1 MKNLAII
8 AEYNPFHNGHLYH
21 LNKSKELTN
30 ANYTIALMSG
40 NFLQRGVPAMWDKY
54 TRGKMATTAGLD
66 LVLELPFPYATGSA
80 RDFASGAINILE
92 SLHSIDYLC
101 FGAETDNI
109 VLLTKIADIINA
121 EPDYYREQLNIEL
134 SKGLSFPQARALAIT
149 SYIGSKNPNLTDIIN
164 QPNNILAIE
173 YIAALRRINSKIQ
186 PVIIK
191 RHSAMYHDQTLYG
204 SISSASA
211 IRSHIQSEEF
221 DMDRLKSDVPPVVY
235 DIIASNYKKT
245 WPLNVDKLTPYMQY
259 KLLNPCNYSEICD
272 ISSDMANK
280 LIKLPPVT
288 NYQDIINDLS
298 SKDLTGTR
306 ISRSLIHLLL
316 DYKETD
322 RDMFIANNYSLYAN
336 ILSFRKE
343 SSQLIKIINQESS
356 IPLITKKADYG
367 KYLSNYQHINQ
378 NVAKT
383 MWNLDTRATAL
394 YNCLVYNSF
403 STILPNDYNIQLPI
417 I

>member
-1 MKNLAII
+1 
-8 AEYNPFHNGHLYH
+8 
-21 LNKSKELTN
+21 
-30 ANYTIALMSG
+30 
-40 NFLQRGVPAMWDKY
+40 
-54 TRGKMATTAGLD
+54 
-66 LVLELPFPYATGSA
+66 
-80 RDFASGAINILE
+80 
-92 SLHSIDYLC
+92 
-101 FGAETDNI
+101 
-109 VLLTKIADIINA
+109 
-121 EPDYYREQLNIEL
+121 
-134 SKGLSFPQARALAIT
+134 
-149 SYIGSKNPNLTDIIN
+149 
-164 QPNNILAIE
+164 
-173 YIAALRRINSKIQ
+173 
-186 PVIIK
+186 
-191 RHSAMYHDQTLYG
+191 
-204 SISSASA
+204 
-211 IRSHIQSEEF
+211 
-221 DMDRLKSDVPPVVY
+221 
-235 DIIASNYKKT
+235 
-245 WPLNVDKLTPYMQY
+245 
-259 KLLNPCNYSEICD
+259 
-272 ISSDMANK
+272 MANK

-288 NYQDIINDLS
+288 NYQDIINALS

-356 IPLITKKADYG
+356 IPLITKKADYD

>member
-30 ANYTIALMSG
+30 ANCTIALMSG

-54 TRGKMATTAGLD
+54 TRSKMATTAGID

-80 RDFASGAINILE
+80 KDFASGAVNILN
-92 SLHSIDYLC
+92 SLNSIDYLC

-109 VLLTKIADIINA
+109 DLLTKIADIINT
-121 EPDYYREQLNIEL
+121 EPDYYKEQLNIEL
-134 SKGLSFPQARALAIT
+134 SKGLSFPHARTLAIT
-149 SYIGSKNPNLTDIIN
+149 NYIGSKHPDLINIIN

-173 YIAALRRINSKIQ
+173 YIAALRKINSKIQ

-211 IRSHIQSEEF
+211 IRTHIQSNDF
-221 DMDRLKSDVPPVVY
+221 DMDKLKSDIPLEIY
-235 DIIASNYKKT
+235 DIVVSNYNHT
-245 WPLNVDKLTPYMQY
+245 WPIDVDKLTPYIQY

-272 ISSDMANK
+272 ISLDMANK
-280 LIKLPPVT
+280 LNKLSPVS
-288 NYQDIINDLS
+288 NYQDIIKALS
-298 SKDLTGTR
+298 SKDLTNTR

-316 DYKETD
+316 DYKEAD
-322 RDMFIANNYSLYAN
+322 RDMFLANNYSLYAN

-343 SSQLIKIINQESS
+343 SSQLIKTINQQSS
-356 IPLITKKADYG
+356 IPLITKKADFN
-367 KYLSNYQHINQ
+367 KYLSNYKHINQ
-378 NVAKT
+378 NIAKT
-383 MWNLDTRATAL
+383 MWDLDTKATVL
-394 YNCLVYNSF
+394 FNCLVYNSYG
-403 STILPNDYNIQLPI
+403 TILPSDYNIQLPI